1 MPWDRASLRPKK
13 KIPKFIRNNNIRF
26 NIIIMESFD
35 EVTMRVKYQMTATS
49 RGAIG
54 GIMIYESHQHSVCSE
69 FSKKDI
75 TQYVTQ
81 F

>member
-1 MPWDRASLRPKK
+1 MNNVMPWDRASLRPKK

-54 GIMIYESHQHSVCSE
+54 GIMRATNMQFVASFQKRISHNM
-69 FSKKDI
+69 
-75 TQYVTQ
+75 
-81 F
+81 